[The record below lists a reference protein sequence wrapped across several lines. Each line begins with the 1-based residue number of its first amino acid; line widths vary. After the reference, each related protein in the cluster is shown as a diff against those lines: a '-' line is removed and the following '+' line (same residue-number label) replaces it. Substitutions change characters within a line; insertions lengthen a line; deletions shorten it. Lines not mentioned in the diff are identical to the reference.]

1 MATLSTSEEVVGALR
16 QAVAQQSRGPR
27 HIVDAYLNLLSSDP
41 LLHIRI
47 RELRERAFATARRRP
62 HHHHPHTHP
71 HGRGPRPGAPHPGP
85 HPGPHPDA
93 VRDAVCD
100 TGVQEDSV
108 DTARAEPDAAVS
120 DTDERPRQ
128 RRRRTRSH
136 DGKD

>member
-62 HHHHPHTHP
+62 HHHHPHAHP
-71 HGRGPRPGAPHPGP
+71 HGRGPRPG
-85 HPGPHPDA
+85 GPHPDA
-93 VRDAVCD
+93 VRD
-100 TGVQEDSV
+100 TGVQEGESV
-108 DTARAEPDAAVS
+108 DTARAEPDAAIS

-136 DGKD
+136 DGED